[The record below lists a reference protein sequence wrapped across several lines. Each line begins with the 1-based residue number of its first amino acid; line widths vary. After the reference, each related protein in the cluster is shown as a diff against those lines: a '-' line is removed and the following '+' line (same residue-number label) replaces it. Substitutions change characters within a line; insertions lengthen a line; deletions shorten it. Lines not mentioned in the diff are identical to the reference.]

1 MEQYNLGFPEYE
13 FKIQPDNR
21 IFDTVRRKYVAL
33 TPEEW
38 VRQHVI
44 RFLLLEK
51 NVPESL
57 MSVEKQFVYNK
68 MKRRADVVIFDNKAR
83 PRLIVECKAPAVKI
97 TQETFEQIARYNVA
111 IRVDYLMVTNGLQ
124 HYYCKMDYENWSYE
138 FIQELPEFSLW

>member
-1 MEQYNLGFPEYE
+1 MEHYNLNFPQYD
-13 FKIQPDNR
+13 FRIQTGNR
-21 IFDTVRRKYVAL
+21 IFDTVRKKYVAL

-38 VRQHVI
+38 VRQHVT

-51 NVPESL
+51 NVPESW
-57 MSVEKQFVYNK
+57 MGVEKQFIYNK
-68 MKRRADVVIFDNKAR
+68 MKRRADVVVFDHKAR
-83 PRLIVECKAPAVKI
+83 PRLIVECKAPSVKI

-138 FIQELPEFSLW
+138 FLHDLPEYSLW